1 MYEYLDNETVKEE
14 QPVQKEAPQT
24 PVSTPTERKAS
35 RNKDSVWKKIGIMAA
50 CGAVFGLLAGVVFFG
65 INKVANYVFADK
77 KVPKTLETPAD
88 KPDAEPDKR
97 EKEEKY
103 IPNTAIIDGNG
114 ATTVKYEG
122 ISDVSKVAKSAM
134 PAIVS
139 ITNKSVQEVR
149 SMFGMGIREQERES
163 CGSGIIIY
171 KDDENLTIV
180 TNNHVIEGADT
191 ITVGFIDDEVYEAKV
206 KGKEQDCDL
215 AVITVALSD
224 LKEETL
230 SKISVATVGDSS
242 KLEVGQQVVAI
253 GNALGYGQSVTT
265 GIISALDREVT
276 IDNITNTLIQT
287 DAAINPGNSG
297 GALLNMNC
305 ELIGINSA
313 KFASAAVEGM
323 GYAIPIT
330 NVKEII
336 EELINREVR
345 NPVEDEREAGFLGIT
360 GLSVDRQVSEMYGI
374 PEGVYLSEITEGS
387 PAEAAGLIK
396 GDVVKKFDGV
406 TVKTIAELKE
416 QISCYKAGETVDVI
430 IQRQSDGEYKEK
442 TVSVTLGSRKGTALD
457 PDKKNSKDDGDDD
470 ASDEA
475 DDDQGVEDGEQNDDS
490 YYYEYNFPGDGFNPF
505 EDFFNFGY

>member
-1 MYEYLDNETVKEE
+1 MYEYLDNDARQEAIVERAAQEQTVTMKAKEK
-14 QPVQKEAPQT
+14 KEAK
-24 PVSTPTERKAS
+24 E
-35 RNKDSVWKKIGIMAA
+35 SVWKKLGVMAA
-50 CGAVFGLLAGVVFFG
+50 CGAVFGLLAGGVFFG
-65 INKVANYVFADK
+65 FNKVANMIFPDKRPAKTLESAADIENQKHEQTPAAK
-77 KVPKTLETPAD
+77 KDVPKTALGS
-88 KPDAEPDKR
+88 
-97 EKEEKY
+97 
-103 IPNTAIIDGNG
+103 DG
-114 ATTVKYEG
+114 AVQTVKYEG

-149 SMFGMGIREQERES
+149 SMFGMGVRERESES

-171 KDDENLTIV
+171 KDDENLIIV

-191 ITVGFIDDEVYEAKV
+191 ISVGFIDDEVYEAKV
-206 KGKEQDCDL
+206 KGKDQDCDL

-224 LKEETL
+224 IKEDTL
-230 SKISVATVGDSS
+230 SKISVATIGDSS
-242 KLEVGQQVVAI
+242 QLEVGQQVVAI

-276 IDNITNTLIQT
+276 IDNITNNLIQT

-336 EELINREVR
+336 EDLINREQR
-345 NPVEDEREAGFLGIT
+345 DPVEDESEAGYLGIT

-374 PEGVYLSEITEGS
+374 PEGVYLSEIAEGS
-387 PAEAAGLIK
+387 PAEKSGLIK

-416 QISCYKAGETVDVI
+416 QIACYKAGETVDVI

-442 TVSVTLGSRKGTALD
+442 TISVTLGSRKGTNLD
-457 PDKKNSKDDGDDD
+457 PSNKDQKNSDDKKDGSSSKD
-470 ASDEA
+470 
-475 DDDQGVEDGEQNDDS
+475 DDDQGVKDGEANDDS
-490 YYYEYNFPGDGFNPF
+490 YYYEYNFGDGFNPF